1 VFCAGRTT
9 KWNGVMTKH
18 TAAQAVSPSDRAPAK
33 PGGSDELRARFEREV
48 IPLQGSLYHH
58 ALRMTQNQDDAA
70 DLLQDTLMKAYAGF
84 QSFRDGT
91 HLKAWLHRILT
102 NTYINGYRKKQ
113 RQPKQFATADL
124 TEQQLT
130 DISRRMAA
138 ESRSAEQQAIDSL
151 PNNDIRAAMLAL
163 PDQFRLVVYYADIE
177 GFRCREIA
185 EMMQTPRGTVGSR
198 LMRGR
203 QRLRDLL
210 ASSTAV
216 QVA

>member
-1 VFCAGRTT
+1 MFGGGGTT
-9 KWNGVMTKH
+9 KRNIVMTEH
-18 TAAQAVSPSDRAPAK
+18 TLERVGPRSGGAAAA
-33 PGGSDELRARFEREV
+33 PGGRHDLRAGFEREV
-48 IPLQGSLYHH
+48 HPLRESLLYH
-58 ALRMTQNQDDAA
+58 ALRMTHNQDDAE

-84 QSFRDGT
+84 HSFRDGS

-102 NTYINGYRKKQ
+102 NTYISGYRKKQ
-113 RQPKQFATADL
+113 RQPKQCATVDL
-124 TEQQLT
+124 TEQQLS
-130 DISRRMAA
+130 DMSRRAGA
-138 ESRSAEQQAIDSL
+138 ESRSAEQQVLESL
-151 PNNDIRAAMLAL
+151 PNNDIKAAMLAL

-177 GFRCREIA
+177 GFRCQEIA

-210 ASSTAV
+210 ASSASA